1 MQFLRESYIDVFMGL
16 LDGPVKGDRPS
27 RSANVT
33 ATNSQLRAY
42 ARVRG
47 LIVLHCT
54 RWTVQDQNFPGSEV
68 LVGSLEPK

>member
-1 MQFLRESYIDVFMGL
+1 MGESYIDVFMAL

-47 LIVLHCT
+47 LICAALYQMDGT
-54 RWTVQDQNFPGSEV
+54 RPKFPG
-68 LVGSLEPK
+68 VGGFSGKSRAHLT